1 MNLTKKTAYK
11 VKQPFKK
18 IFYRK
23 SLRHTK
29 DFLIF
34 PDNKKKRIVIVPAYP
49 DSVIDL
55 EIDRAELLC
64 KIIQNQIQKWDT

>member
-1 MNLTKKTAYK
+1 MIWKCIVQIVCFTIAYRE
-11 VKQPFKK
+11 VAN
-18 IFYRK
+18 
-23 SLRHTK
+23 LRHTK